1 MSKNNAF
8 NRYPAVIHGEARA
21 ENDEFIVYTRY
32 PRFLARKSF
41 SDDYV
46 GLLPSHGVSGDLVQD
61 VATGRLVY
69 RSNVGVFLSDFIFL
83 DANRPELTA
92 EWQESLKAACARVVA
107 DDVMLAED
115 GDLYD

>member
-21 ENDEFIVYTRY
+21 ENDEFVVYTRY

-61 VATGRLVY
+61 EATGRLAY

-83 DANRPELTA
+83 DNNRPEVTE
-92 EWQESLKAACARVVA
+92 EWLNSLKKVCDQITA
-107 DDVMLAED
+107 DDLMLSED

>member
-8 NRYPAVIHGEARA
+8 NRYPAIIHGEARA
-21 ENDEFIVYTRY
+21 ENDEFVVYMRY

-46 GLLPSHGVSGDLVQD
+46 GL
-61 VATGRLVY
+61 AY

-83 DANRPELTA
+83 DANRPELTT

-115 GDLYD
+115 VDFT

>member
-1 MSKNNAF
+1 M
-8 NRYPAVIHGEARA
+8 V
-21 ENDEFIVYTRY
+21 
-32 PRFLARKSF
+32 F

-61 VATGRLVY
+61 AATGRLAY

-83 DANRPELTA
+83 DANRPDLSD

-107 DDVMLAED
+107 DDVMLSED

>member
-8 NRYPAVIHGEARA
+8 NRYPAIIHGEARA
-21 ENDEFIVYTRY
+21 ENDEFVVYMRY

-46 GLLPSHGVSGDLVQD
+46 GLLPSHGVCGDLVQD
-61 VATGRLVY
+61 AATGRLAY

-83 DANRPELTA
+83 DANRPELTT

-115 GDLYD
+115 VDFT